1 MKKFTF
7 ELEDLLS
14 LRKYQQEQAQIE
26 LGKAV
31 AEEVRIQEGLETLA
45 VQHST
50 AQKTLEN
57 STDFNAI
64 AQGQQYFSFLKL
76 QEEKLLE
83 DLASAKIVTESKREI
98 FKEAFQKTESL
109 NKLKDRQKQIHQEL
123 LNKEEEDLVDDI
135 VTSQFNKEN

>member
-14 LRKYQQEQAQIE
+14 LRKFEQEQAQIE

-31 AEEVRIQEGLETLA
+31 SEEVQIQDNLDSIA

-50 AQKTLEN
+50 AKKSLEGL
-57 STDFNAI
+57 TDFESIFN
-64 AQGQQYFSFLKL
+64 GQQYFSFLRS

-83 DLASAKIVTESKREI
+83 DLANAKVVTEAKREI
-98 FKEAFQKTESL
+98 FKTAFQKTESL
-109 NKLKDRQKQIHQEL
+109 NKLKEKQKEIHQDL
-123 LNKEEEDLVDDI
+123 VNKEEEDMVDDI
-135 VTSQFNKEN
+135 INSKYGN